1 MTLAAR
7 LGSRRLR
14 CGLVLW
20 SGAAVAR
27 LMVMAGFGAHGSS
40 CEAWAEDL
48 ESRIEAVV
56 LGLRCLYYQACV
68 AGLRCAGLVEGGL
81 WMQTLASWP
90 VAVPAKRESIPG
102 LGFGARCV
110 VSGPWPGCGS
120 MAEAGEK

>member
-1 MTLAAR
+1 
-7 LGSRRLR
+7 
-14 CGLVLW
+14 
-20 SGAAVAR
+20 
-27 LMVMAGFGAHGSS
+27 MAGFGAHGSS

-90 VAVPAKRESIPG
+90 VAVPAKRESMPG
-102 LGFGARCV
+102 LEFWALGLRGFGA
-110 VSGPWPGCGS
+110 
-120 MAEAGEK
+120 MAGMRVDGRGWRKMSRG